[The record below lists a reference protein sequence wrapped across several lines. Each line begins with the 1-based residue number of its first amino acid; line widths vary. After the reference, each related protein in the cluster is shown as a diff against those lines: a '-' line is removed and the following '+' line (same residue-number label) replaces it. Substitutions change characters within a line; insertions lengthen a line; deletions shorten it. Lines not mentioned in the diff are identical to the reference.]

1 MELSSKEESFALNGS
16 LNFIENNRDESMYD
30 SLSPAQLVV
39 TLIRDLS
46 YSVTQG
52 LIYDYINNL
61 DEVQIQQT
69 YFSLMQLRVY
79 ELAGDYKGVMFL
91 LPEMLSGS
99 GIKEDDE
106 LVDLTIELIQRIG
119 MLEKKLE
126 ESESFLE
133 FMIFEF
139 INRNQLSI

>member
-119 MLEKKLE
+119 ILEKKLE